1 MEVPMEKNQLNLFD
15 VIGKVTPK
23 TKEDEGF
30 EFTESKS
37 EKLCEY
43 DICDGSGFIKDP
55 DNTNAFKPCECQ
67 IKETMLAKLRN
78 SHINQRFFGLNFD
91 SFDDK
96 TKSYLFKPLK
106 IVEPFKPTTKVK
118 LAMDEPK
125 EQFYKRNYQIIEQ
138 KRSLQESLKSFCDTN
153 LALLSNKE
161 TPVNLL
167 LFGES
172 GNGKTTFS
180 SLIGTYFLENGRSVH
195 FSTTQNFLD
204 NAFDKKIDIKAMA
217 RSYDILILDEFFNE
231 YHTEN
236 QFAKKKIKEILKLR
250 EEYGKITIFTSNGNP
265 KDFSL
270 LYGPSIMSL
279 LNGTFFIFYLERE
292 TDGRVEKIYDRF
304 QDFGY

>member
-1 MEVPMEKNQLNLFD
+1 
-15 VIGKVTPK
+15 
-23 TKEDEGF
+23 
-30 EFTESKS
+30 
-37 EKLCEY
+37 
-43 DICDGSGFIKDP
+43 
-55 DNTNAFKPCECQ
+55 
-67 IKETMLAKLRN
+67 MLAKLKN
-78 SHINQRFFGLNFD
+78 SHISQRFYGLNFE

-106 IVEPFKPTTKVK
+106 TVIPFKATTKMK

-125 EQFYKRNYQIIEQ
+125 EQFYKRNYEIIEQ

-153 LALLSNKE
+153 LSLLQNKE

-167 LFGES
+167 LFGDS

-204 NAFDKKIDIKAMA
+204 KIFDKKIDLKQMA

-236 QFAKKKIKEILKLR
+236 QFAKKKLKEILKIR

-270 LYGPSIMSL
+270 LYGDSIMSL

-292 TDGRVEKIYDRF
+292 VDGRVEKIYDRF
-304 QDFGY
+304 NDFGY